1 MLYFGIIYKKA
12 VSAMI
17 WLDWSEF
24 INIGSLLGFLF
35 GILFGFTLFALLY
48 LYAVLKSLHRGK
60 YLVDVQSYDIDAKE
74 IELMVKEYQDDFRN
88 NKLKGMGPNI
98 VETVKSSKEMGRRIA
113 ETFYPDS
120 KYPLYEIS
128 LDEAIM
134 LATYVTERLDEVL
147 SHRGLKMFR
156 KIKISQIIKWSTV
169 AKTFEDSA
177 IMQVDK
183 KYKIRKRIKTI
194 MGAINLLNPVYWFR
208 KVVVDKSTNIVVRK
222 ICILVIGIIGEEMY
236 KVYSKSLFNEEMQ
249 INVNPEDLFNELRDE
264 LDREGMVEEEG
275 EE

>member
-1 MLYFGIIYKKA
+1 
-12 VSAMI
+12 MI
-17 WLDWSEF
+17 WLELGDF

-35 GILFGFTLFALLY
+35 GILFGFTIFGLLY
-48 LYAVLKSLHRGK
+48 LYAILKSLHRGK
-60 YLVDVQSYDIDAKE
+60 YLVNVQSYDIDAKE
-74 IELMVKEYQDDFRN
+74 IELMVKEYQDNFRN

-98 VETVKSSKEMGRRIA
+98 METVRNSKEMGIRIA

-120 KYPLYEIS
+120 KYPLCEIS

-134 LATYVTERLDEVL
+134 LATYITERVDEVL
-147 SHRGLKMFR
+147 SHRGLRMFR

-169 AKTFEDSA
+169 AKNIEDSSIVQA
-177 IMQVDK
+177 DK
-183 KYKIRKRIKTI
+183 KYKIRKKIKTI

-222 ICILVIGIIGEEMY
+222 ICILIIGIVGEEMY

-264 LDREGMVEEEG
+264 LDKEGMVEVEG